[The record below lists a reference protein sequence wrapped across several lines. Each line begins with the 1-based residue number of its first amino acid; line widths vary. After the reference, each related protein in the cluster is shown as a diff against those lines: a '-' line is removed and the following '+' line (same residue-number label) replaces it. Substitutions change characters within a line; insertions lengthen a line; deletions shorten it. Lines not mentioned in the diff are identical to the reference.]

1 MKMKRKALAF
11 LLTLCMLF
19 VLIPAQPAAADES
32 YGTLQALNEEKTF
45 YAMDYRYDYQM
56 SDLLTHNI
64 HDSNDLVK
72 WVVSHLISSDKD
84 LSYSINMGDGGACSA
99 FVAQDNNDNILYA
112 RNYDYLQS
120 AKNVLM
126 HTYSKDGY
134 EAIAMAAGGWI
145 DIDGVDLSDNPLLRA
160 LPYLAMDGMNEKGMM
175 ISVLKLDGEGA
186 QPEDSSLIPNLFV
199 RLVLDYAANVQE
211 AIDLLH
217 DYNIRTSMTY
227 SNFHFFVADKTGEYG
242 IIEVTP
248 GKGDVS
254 IQYDSLNDSYS
265 TKGGRQITNFYQL
278 YPSQDENLDDG
289 LHGFDRYMRFI
300 RHLSDCDYTMSKEA
314 ARHCYPKPIR
324 TIPLMQPMRPNGVLF
339 ILRQI

>member
-32 YGTLQALNEEKTF
+32 DGTLRALNEEKTF

-56 SDLLTHNI
+56 SELLTHNI

-72 WVVSHLISSDKD
+72 WVVSHLISSNKD

-134 EAIAMAAGGWI
+134 EAIAWQPAVG
-145 DIDGVDLSDNPLLRA
+145 L
-160 LPYLAMDGMNEKGMM
+160 
-175 ISVLKLDGEGA
+175 ISTVLIF
-186 QPEDSSLIPNLFV
+186 P
-199 RLVLDYAANVQE
+199 
-211 AIDLLH
+211 
-217 DYNIRTSMTY
+217 
-227 SNFHFFVADKTGEYG
+227 
-242 IIEVTP
+242 
-248 GKGDVS
+248 
-254 IQYDSLNDSYS
+254 
-265 TKGGRQITNFYQL
+265 IT
-278 YPSQDENLDDG
+278 
-289 LHGFDRYMRFI
+289 R
-300 RHLSDCDYTMSKEA
+300 C
-314 ARHCYPKPIR
+314 
-324 TIPLMQPMRPNGVLF
+324 
-339 ILRQI
+339 

>member
-56 SDLLTHNI
+56 SNLLTHNI

-120 AKNVLM
+120 AKNVLI
-126 HTYSKDGY
+126 HTYRKDGKDDKESY

-145 DIDGVDLSDNPLLRA
+145 DIDGVIFP
-160 LPYLAMDGMNEKGMM
+160 
-175 ISVLKLDGEGA
+175 
-186 QPEDSSLIPNLFV
+186 
-199 RLVLDYAANVQE
+199 
-211 AIDLLH
+211 
-217 DYNIRTSMTY
+217 
-227 SNFHFFVADKTGEYG
+227 
-242 IIEVTP
+242 
-248 GKGDVS
+248 
-254 IQYDSLNDSYS
+254 
-265 TKGGRQITNFYQL
+265 IT
-278 YPSQDENLDDG
+278 
-289 LHGFDRYMRFI
+289 R
-300 RHLSDCDYTMSKEA
+300 C
-314 ARHCYPKPIR
+314 
-324 TIPLMQPMRPNGVLF
+324 
-339 ILRQI
+339 

>member
-72 WVVSHLISSDKD
+72 WVVSHLISSNKD

-199 RLVLDYAANVQE
+199 RLFW
-211 AIDLLH
+211 
-217 DYNIRTSMTY
+217 T
-227 SNFHFFVADKTGEYG
+227 
-242 IIEVTP
+242 
-248 GKGDVS
+248 
-254 IQYDSLNDSYS
+254 
-265 TKGGRQITNFYQL
+265 
-278 YPSQDENLDDG
+278 
-289 LHGFDRYMRFI
+289 
-300 RHLSDCDYTMSKEA
+300 
-314 ARHCYPKPIR
+314 
-324 TIPLMQPMRPNGVLF
+324 MQPMCRKPSTFWMITKSAL
-339 ILRQI
+339 L